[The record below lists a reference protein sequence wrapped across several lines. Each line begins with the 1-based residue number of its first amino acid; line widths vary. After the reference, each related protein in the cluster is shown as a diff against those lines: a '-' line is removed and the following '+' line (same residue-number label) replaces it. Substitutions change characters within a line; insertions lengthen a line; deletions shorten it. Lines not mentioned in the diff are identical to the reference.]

1 VWGVVISSASS
12 NLNSEAG
19 MNDKREIRGWMLY
32 DWANSAFSTTVV
44 TVFLGPYLTGLIQAQ
59 VGETGTF
66 QLLGLTIA
74 AKSFFTY
81 CVSASVFLQV
91 FFLPILGAI
100 ADYSHLKRKLMAGF
114 AVAGAACT
122 IGLFFIS
129 GELYVLGGLL
139 FIVANLCFGASIVF
153 YNAFLPQIATE
164 DQRDRVS
171 SGGWAWGYAGGGL
184 LLLINLGIYL
194 FRDKI
199 GLDGAM
205 AARINLASAGVWWL
219 IFGWIA
225 ISRLRD
231 RGAHRSLPEG
241 HNFVSVAFHQ
251 LRQTFS
257 EMRKYP
263 MTLRYLIAYLLFNDG
278 IQTVIVVAALFG
290 DQELKMA
297 TSDLTLVILM
307 VQFVGV
313 FGALGFGRLAE
324 RIGDKKTIVIT
335 LLIWSATS
343 IWAVVSLRTVG
354 EFWLLAAVI
363 ALVLGGSQALSRALF
378 SRMIPRD
385 REAEFFSFY
394 EISERGTSW
403 IGPLLFGLVTQATN
417 SMRTAIFSLIVLFVS
432 GLLIL
437 LTVDV
442 KRAMHES
449 GNDVDTPME
458 IEGESA

>member
-1 VWGVVISSASS
+1 VAVRGVVVSPSNS

-44 TVFLGPYLTGLIQAQ
+44 TVFFPLYLTGLIQAQ
-59 VGETGTF
+59 VGENGTF
-66 QLLGLTIA
+66 MLLGLPIA

-81 CVSASVFLQV
+81 CVTASVLLQIFL
-91 FFLPILGAI
+91 LPVLGGI
-100 ADYSHLKRKLMAGF
+100 ADYSHLKRRLMAAF
-114 AVAGAACT
+114 AVAGAAST
-122 IGLFFIS
+122 IALFLIS

-139 FIVANLCFGASIVF
+139 FIIANLCFGASIVF
-153 YNAFLPQIATE
+153 YNAFLPQIASE

-171 SGGWAWGYAGGGL
+171 SGGWALGYAGGGL
-184 LLLINLGIYL
+184 LLLLNLILLKFGDQL
-194 FRDKI
+194 
-199 GLDGAM
+199 GLTRGM
-205 AARINLASAGVWWL
+205 VARISLASAGVWWL

-225 ISRLRD
+225 ISRLRE
-231 RGAHRSLPEG
+231 RGAHRSMPAG

-251 LRQTFS
+251 LRQTFG

-278 IQTVIVVAALFG
+278 IQTVIIVAAQFG
-290 DQELKMA
+290 AQELKMPIE
-297 TSDLTLVILM
+297 DLTLVILM
-307 VQFVGV
+307 VQFVAV
-313 FGALGFGRLAE
+313 FGALGFGRIAE
-324 RIGDKKTIVIT
+324 RIGDKKAIIIT

-343 IWAVVSLRTVG
+343 VWALVSLRSVG
-354 EFWLLAAVI
+354 EFWLLAAVV
-363 ALVLGGSQALSRALF
+363 AVVLGGSQALSRSLF

-403 IGPLLFGLVTQATN
+403 IGPLSFGLVTQATN
-417 SMRTAIFSLIVLFVS
+417 SMRTALFSLIVLFIS
-432 GLLIL
+432 GLLVL

-449 GNDVDTPME
+449 GNDVDVEVE
-458 IEGESA
+458 IATA